1 MVKEKKID
9 MAKVQDIQDPK
20 IIVTCVR
27 LDKLSDKQSV
37 ACASINLKRPVGIT
51 GMEWSK
57 I

>member
-1 MVKEKKID
+1 
-9 MAKVQDIQDPK
+9 MAKVQDIQDTK

-27 LDKLSDKQSV
+27 LDKLSGKQSV
-37 ACASINLKRPVGIT
+37 CRPVACVLINLKRPVGIT